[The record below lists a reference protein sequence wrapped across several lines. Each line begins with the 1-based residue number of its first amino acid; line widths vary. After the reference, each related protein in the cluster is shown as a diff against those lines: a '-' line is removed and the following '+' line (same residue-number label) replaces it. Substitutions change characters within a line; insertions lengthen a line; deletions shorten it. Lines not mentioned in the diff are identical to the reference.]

1 MATQEVTLH
10 SPNISCDHCIAAI
23 RKAVTALPG
32 VEFLSGD
39 PQSQQVV
46 VRYDPARASLD
57 DIVKAMAEEGYS
69 VDS

>member
-1 MATQEVTLH
+1 M
-10 SPNISCDHCIAAI
+10 
-23 RKAVTALPG
+23 TALPG

>member
-1 MATQEVTLH
+1 MATEQVTLR

-39 PQSQQVV
+39 AQSQQVSL
-46 VRYDPARASLD
+46 RYDPDRASLD
-57 DIVKAMAEEGYS
+57 DIVKAMEEEGYP
-69 VDS
+69 VAR